1 MTCEVVP
8 HQDSYYVVVGLAAA
22 YSGVLPYSLLPVLL
36 HAAAGLLTADTH
48 IGMTKASVLLIQL
61 RMEEG
66 KPMPCSSTAVY
77 AVSDVRRT
85 LCTAV

>member
-8 HQDSYYVVVGLAAA
+8 HQDSYYVVVVLAAA
-22 YSGVLPYSLLPVLL
+22 YSLLPVLL